1 MPQDMTNITVEYLD
15 THAVSILREIAA
27 HSKSLIITRNGEAT
41 AVIQDIQSYEQTQES
56 IAMLMI
62 LAQSSQDLREGKFAS
77 AKEVF
82 ADLKKRIQADK

>member
-1 MPQDMTNITVEYLD
+1 MPPDITNITVEYLES
-15 THAVSILREIAA
+15 HAASILRDIAA
-27 HSKSLIITRNGEAT
+27 HRQPLIVTRNGEKT

-62 LAQSSQDLREGKFAS
+62 LARSSQDLHEGKFAS

-82 ADLKKRIQADK
+82 TGLKKRILANK